1 VSKAAPKH
9 SRPDP
14 WLIAVGERL
23 RIARK
28 AAGLTQEQLAEASE
42 LAPRTIQK
50 IEAGRITVLITTLR
64 RLRRALGCGFQE
76 LLPDD

>member
-1 VSKAAPKH
+1 MSKAAPKQ

-14 WLIAVGERL
+14 WLSAVGERL

-64 RLRRALGCGFQE
+64 RLRRALGCEFQE